1 MFLPQPRHPQK
12 APEVHS
18 GVAQQFATLIELK
31 INDLDDTIHR
41 NRNPTSSML
50 YIPLLYHCALA
61 KLIVNFRKFV
71 VPLRILHDI
80 SEKNAS
86 TKWYSMRINSTSP
99 SGGRVCT

>member
-50 YIPLLYHCALA
+50 YIPLCPREINCEFQKVRGSTENLA
-61 KLIVNFRKFV
+61 
-71 VPLRILHDI
+71 
-80 SEKNAS
+80 
-86 TKWYSMRINSTSP
+86 
-99 SGGRVCT
+99 